1 MSLHCRITSIYKE
14 VIKISGPCLSFCSP
28 NTPDRILG
36 SSLILQKINFSI
48 CCRWLIVQRYTFT
61 CRPNCLWSGRSINCA
76 ESVRPKVLFAIS
88 CPQPLTTHFN
98 TKKSFPKRKW
108 TLSKF
113 FWQKYPFCQVWN
125 FCQRCKFLHFYAF
138 FVFFP
143 LKLLKLGEIDGVK
156 FLAWKIRQC
165 KFLDKFHVYICL
177 C

>member
-48 CCRWLIVQRYTFT
+48 CCRWLIVQRYTFAGQILCGVEGQST
-61 CRPNCLWSGRSINCA
+61 ARRASGRKYSLPFPVNNHSPLALTRKSRFPKENELWQIFGKNNH
-76 ESVRPKVLFAIS
+76 SVKCKTFASGVNFFIF
-88 CPQPLTTHFN
+88 THF
-98 TKKSFPKRKW
+98 
-108 TLSKF
+108 L
-113 FWQKYPFCQVWN
+113 C
-125 FCQRCKFLHFYAF
+125 
-138 FVFFP
+138 FFP